1 MKYYTS
7 EEAATIITDDLPLPN
22 YADTDDESSESDD
35 DDVETFR
42 IPSPL
47 DEMEELVL
55 PEQIVDE
62 DEFINISHPC
72 GHLKKYKIGN
82 FGIKSC

>member
-55 PEQIVDE
+55 PEQIVDDTTDFLVE
-62 DEFINISHPC
+62 TNITFNDSDIP
-72 GHLKKYKIGN
+72 
-82 FGIKSC
+82 S